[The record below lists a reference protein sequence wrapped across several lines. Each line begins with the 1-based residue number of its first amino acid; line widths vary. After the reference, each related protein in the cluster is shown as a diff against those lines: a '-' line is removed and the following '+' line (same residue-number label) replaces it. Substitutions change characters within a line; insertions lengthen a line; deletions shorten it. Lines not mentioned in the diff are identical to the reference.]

1 MVIKM
6 IIYGDNL
13 FLNEIE
19 NHIKNGNTIATFS
32 KCLKELIKRKFQTNN
47 VIIII
52 DKFNYYPEKL
62 SEPFLSFNTKIDN
75 ELCVGNFYDEVFVE
89 F

>member
-1 MVIKM
+1 M

-13 FLNEIE
+13 FLSEIKK
-19 NHIKNGNTIATFS
+19 HIKNGNTIATFS

-47 VIIII
+47 VIMII
-52 DKFNYYPEKL
+52 DKFNDYLEEL
-62 SEPFLSFNTKIDN
+62 NEPFLSFNTKIDN
-75 ELCVGNFYDEVFVE
+75 KFCVGNFYDEVFIE